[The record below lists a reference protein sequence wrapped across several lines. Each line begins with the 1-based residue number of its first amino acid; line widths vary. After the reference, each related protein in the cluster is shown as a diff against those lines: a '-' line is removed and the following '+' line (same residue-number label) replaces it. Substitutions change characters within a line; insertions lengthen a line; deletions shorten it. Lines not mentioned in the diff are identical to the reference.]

1 MKQVNKI
8 VTGFLLLAV
17 LPLPYVY
24 YQLLRIV
31 VTLIAAV
38 NAYKFYED
46 NQMAWV
52 LVFGII
58 ALIWN
63 PIFPIYLD
71 KSVWIIL
78 DFIGAGIFFFCGSDD

>member
-1 MKQVNKI
+1 MNKI
-8 VTGFLLLAV
+8 VTGLLLFAV

-63 PIFPIYLD
+63 PIFPIYMD

-78 DFIGAGIFFFCGSDD
+78 DFIGAGIFFFCVSDD

>member
-1 MKQVNKI
+1 MNKI
-8 VTGFLLLAV
+8 VTGLLLFAV

-63 PIFPIYLD
+63 PIFPIYMD

-78 DFIGAGIFFFCGSDD
+78 DLIGAGIFFFCGSDD

>member
-1 MKQVNKI
+1 MNKI
-8 VTGFLLLAV
+8 VTGLLLFAV

-63 PIFPIYLD
+63 PIFPIYMD
-71 KSVWIIL
+71 KSAWMVL
-78 DFIGAGIFFFCGSDD
+78 DIIGAGIFFFGGSED